1 MRNFRFCISI
11 LFLTLFVCLG
21 QAFSQTPSASPE
33 VIVDDNEVVKINTN
47 LIQVD
52 AIVTDKKG
60 KVISDLKP
68 ADFELTEN
76 GKKREIVGFS
86 FVNTDTR
93 AASLS
98 NDLVLSS
105 SNSLLSDTP
114 ARTIGQVG
122 RIYAIIFDDLTMLGR
137 QHVEYAKRDLVKFVQ
152 TEVQPSDLVAII
164 KTSGSVGVLQ
174 KFTND
179 KDELLAAIESIKW
192 NPVSALG
199 ASSYT
204 SVDIAFSQQI
214 LSNFAGGINAHVG
227 AAPTDNNGLYQMGSS
242 IRDTTNAV
250 GGLQVLNK
258 VIDAMGQMRGKK
270 SILFVS
276 YGVSRYTP
284 SDRTVLNS
292 TNGNSI
298 SLIDEDSITI
308 GGKNYVVNNFLRI
321 ITESAN
327 RNGVSIFPIDPRG
340 TTATGRTLGATD
352 TTGVAPLGQATAKD
366 NEIENENDRGRYQQ
380 DTLKYLARETGG
392 KAFVNSNEVADD
404 LKESLDIQKGYY
416 LLAYEPDADT
426 FNPKDSRYNKF
437 DIKVKRSGA
446 DVSFRSG
453 FFNVVTENKAKAT
466 TNENNVM
473 QKLLSPYNFTDI
485 GVELSSIYAGT
496 AGNKSTIRSF
506 VNILPKYLETV
517 NDADG
522 KKAAKFDI
530 FVAVFNDQGIAA
542 GSAAQ
547 NFVVAFDPKN
557 ASDFMKSG
565 IISTMGFEVSKP
577 GVYRVKVLVKDANS
591 NKIGTISQNIYVP
604 DSEAPISFSGLLL
617 QTFTPAE
624 YEALQKNPAAA
635 NPQKMQVDT
644 AFRHYKKG
652 QVLTYTYALN
662 LSPKISDGKVLLSTK
677 LVKDGQTV
685 FTGAP
690 EELPAV
696 PGQRVNRRNAVNLG
710 TDMKPGK
717 YTLQITAA
725 GDKSKAAETQ
735 SIDFEIVD

>member
-11 LFLTLFVCLG
+11 LFLSFFVCLG
-21 QAFSQTPSASPE
+21 QAFSQTPAASPE

-60 KVISDLKP
+60 KVINDLKP
-68 ADFELTEN
+68 EDFELTEN
-76 GKKREIVGFS
+76 GKRREIVGFS

-105 SNSLLSDTP
+105 SNSLFSDAP

-122 RIYAIIFDDLTMLGR
+122 RIYAIIFDDLTISQR
-137 QHVEYAKRDLVKFVQ
+137 QHIDYAKRDLVKFVQ
-152 TEVQPSDLVAII
+152 TEVQPGDLVAII

-179 KDELLAAIESIKW
+179 KEELLATIDSIKW
-192 NPVSALG
+192 NPLSSVGGSAY
-199 ASSYT
+199 SPIEIS
-204 SVDIAFSQQI
+204 FSQQV
-214 LSNFAGGINAHVG
+214 LSNFGSGINAHVG
-227 AAPTDNNGLYQMGSS
+227 ATVGDNTALHQMGSS

-250 GGLQVLNK
+250 GGLQVLSK

-276 YGVSRYTP
+276 YGVSKYTQ
-284 SDRTVLNS
+284 SDRSVLNS

-298 SLIDEDSITI
+298 SLIDENSVNI
-308 GGKNYVVNNFLRI
+308 GGKNFIVNNFLRV

-340 TTATGRTLGATD
+340 TATTNISATD
-352 TTGVAPLGQATAKD
+352 TTGTGMGTMSRDQMESGVS
-366 NEIENENDRGRYQQ
+366 NRNDTIRLQQ

-426 FNPKDSRYNKF
+426 FDAKDSRYNKF

-466 TNENNVM
+466 TNETNVM
-473 QKLLSPYNFTDI
+473 QKLLSPYNFTDV
-485 GVELSSIYAGT
+485 GVELSSLYAGT
-496 AGNKSTIRSF
+496 AGNKSTIRAF

-522 KKAAKFDI
+522 KKSAKFDI

-557 ASDFMKSG
+557 INDFMKSG
-565 IISTMGFEVSKP
+565 IISTMGFEVSKS

-604 DSEAPISFSGLLL
+604 DAEAPISFSGLLL

-662 LSPKISDGKVLLSTK
+662 LSPKISDGKVLISTK
-677 LVKDGQTV
+677 LVKDGHTV

-690 EELPAV
+690 EDLPAV